1 MTKGRSG
8 TERRALPRDSAMRW
22 RHTFQTRIAGV
33 LALLLLVVVAA
44 TYFAVKTATTRA
56 VENQAQVQLKTG
68 TQVFERLLDLRGR
81 RLQYGLDWLTADIPF
96 RHAVAEGKSEPILA
110 ALRRHGTGI
119 RASEVF
125 VLGLDGNVVVSTL
138 PVFTRGQS
146 FPYGDALRQ
155 ARRSGLQMLIV
166 AMDGRPY
173 LLVQDE
179 VLDPLPIARVVMGFP
194 MDKLFADEL
203 RSMSNLEVS
212 FLSVQNGQ
220 AGPLFSTQPD
230 AYQATLVSLLRDEHI
245 DPEAQINLF
254 YGQRV
259 LSQVLPLANTGDG
272 DAVRVLLQSP
282 LDHALESFAPLDRQ
296 FLGIALAVL
305 FVSLAGALFLA
316 RRVSRPLN
324 ALVQAA
330 ERIGAGDYRSPV
342 RVRSHDE
349 FGLLARAFN
358 AMQSGIA
365 VRERQLAHNA
375 LHDPLTGLPNRA
387 LAMER
392 LGSAIS
398 ARRPVVLLY
407 LGIENYRV
415 INEGFGP
422 EGVEEML
429 REASRCLSMSL
440 LASDTAARI
449 AGSEFLVL
457 LENTQIDRAVARADR
472 LYALLTEPQ
481 RIGNDE
487 VRHEVSIGIAA
498 YPDDGQLVEEL
509 ISRAAIARHDA
520 ATLPGHL
527 QIYQQDRDLAH
538 QRQITLIRDLRRAA
552 VEGELFLCYQ
562 PKLDLKH
569 GHVRQAEALLRWQ
582 HPTLG
587 QVSPAEFIPLAE
599 RTGSMSSLTL
609 WVIEEA
615 VRQIAEWAQRG
626 LLIQLSVNISVD
638 DLADDDLAIR
648 VTALLMQYQVEA
660 EQLIFEIT
668 ESAIMHNPQQ
678 ALSVL
683 EQLRGCGISLSVDDF
698 GTGYSSLAQLQRLPV
713 QELKIDQ
720 SFVRNLDSTSGDGVI
735 VRSTI
740 EMSHNLGLKV
750 VAEGVEFAPSLKLL
764 KLWNCDTAQGYL
776 ISRPLNAM
784 AFEMWMRRER
794 VPL

>member
-1 MTKGRSG
+1 
-8 TERRALPRDSAMRW
+8 MRW

-44 TYFAVKTATTRA
+44 TYFFVKTATARA

-68 TQVFERLLDLRGR
+68 SQVFERLLDLRGR
-81 RLQYGLDWLTADIPF
+81 RLQYGLDWLTVDLPF
-96 RHAVAEGKSEPILA
+96 KQAVADGKTVPILA

-119 RASEVF
+119 RSSEVF
-125 VLGLDGNVVVSTL
+125 VLGLDGKVMVSTL
-138 PVFTRGQS
+138 PIFTRGQF
-146 FPYGDALRQ
+146 FPYDDALRH
-155 ARRSGLQMLIV
+155 ARRTGLQMLIV

-179 VLDPLPIARVVMGFP
+179 VIDELPIARIVMGFP
-194 MDKLFADEL
+194 MDKLFANEL

-212 FLSVQNGQ
+212 FLSVQDGQ
-220 AGPLFSTQPD
+220 PGPLFSTQPD
-230 AYQATLVSLLRDEHI
+230 AYQAGTLSLLREGHV
-245 DPEAQINLF
+245 DPEPQIHLF

-272 DAVRVLLQSP
+272 DEVRVLLQSP

-305 FVSLAGALFLA
+305 VVSLAGALFLA

-330 ERIGAGDYRSPV
+330 ERIGAGDYRTPV

-398 ARRPVVLLY
+398 AGRPVVLLY
-407 LGIENYRV
+407 VGIENYRL

-429 REASRCLSMSL
+429 REASRCLAMSL

-449 AGSEFLVL
+449 AGSEFLLL
-457 LENTQIDRAVARADR
+457 LENTEVDRAVARADR

-487 VRHEVSIGIAA
+487 LRHEVSIGIAA
-498 YPDDGQLVEEL
+498 YPADGQQVEEL

-520 ATLPGHL
+520 ASLPGHL

-552 VEGELFLCYQ
+552 IEGELFLCYQ

-648 VTALLMQYQVEA
+648 VTALLMQYQVDA

-683 EQLRGCGISLSVDDF
+683 EQLRGCGICLSVDDF

-720 SFVRNLDSTSGDGVI
+720 SFIRNLNGTSGDGVI

-764 KLWNCDTAQGYL
+764 KQWNCDTAQGYL

-794 VPL
+794 VPI